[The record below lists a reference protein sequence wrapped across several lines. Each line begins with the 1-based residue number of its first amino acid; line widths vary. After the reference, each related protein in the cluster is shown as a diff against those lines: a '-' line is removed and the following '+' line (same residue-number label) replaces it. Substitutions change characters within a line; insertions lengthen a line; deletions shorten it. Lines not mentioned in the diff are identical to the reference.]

1 MLVGLANRA
10 DPLIRA
16 TLGVVPRPGV
26 IPLSI
31 LPVGGGYSIQTLTD
45 WSDITLFT
53 REWPYVNTTLLA
65 IITGSAVVSLLP
77 LLATRQKGRFA

>member
-1 MLVGLANRA
+1 M
-10 DPLIRA
+10 
-16 TLGVVPRPGV
+16 
-26 IPLSI
+26 
-31 LPVGGGYSIQTLTD
+31 GGGYSIQTLTD